1 MPNKRDRILSKT
13 QRYWVKT
20 HKYGL
25 RVPKIVREA
34 VDIDKENDNTLW
46 WHAIMKE
53 MKNIRPAFEGWE
65 NRKFDP
71 PIGYQEIKC
80 HMIFDTK
87 LSENFRKKYD

>member
-1 MPNKRDRILSKT
+1 M
-13 QRYWVKT
+13 Q
-20 HKYGL
+20 
-25 RVPKIVREA
+25 
-34 VDIDKENDNTLW
+34 
-46 WHAIMKE
+46 E